1 MPASRSERLLAFAR
15 DLQTAYSFP
24 ELLEAS
30 LGAVRDALGY
40 AHVWLLVAERDDFE
54 ELRLIDVAGMRD
66 ALAWNRAPIVRVRGD
81 ALLEALSRATEP
93 VVVADARTDPRTDK
107 ELVSRCGHRTI
118 VQVPFRVL
126 GRPIGVLGVG
136 TFGDEGCRVPETGD
150 LEYLV
155 GMASQLGV
163 AAARIR
169 SDESVRQIQKLEA
182 LGQLAGGLAHDFNNI
197 LAALSVAAEFLV
209 PAPDEAPPEAREAL
223 DDLRGAVERGVA
235 LTRQLLAFSRRSV
248 IQPRALDLN
257 EQIGHL
263 VKTLRRLVPEDVILN
278 LVLCPGALVVQADP
292 ALMDQV
298 LLNLVVNARDAMPR
312 GGTLT
317 VETLPREIGEA
328 EARAAGRGKPGRHA
342 CLRVTD
348 SGVGMT
354 TEVLRHVFEPFFT
367 TKAPGKGTGLGLATV
382 ASIVDQHGGAVVVQS
397 EVGHG
402 TTFEVR
408 LPLVAAPADRPAR
421 PAARSVQGAGE
432 TILLVEDDPFVRQ
445 PIRRLLERNGYR
457 VLEAASGREALDAWE
472 ARRGDVQLLLT
483 DVVMPGG
490 MSGRELASR
499 LVQRGAGLKII
510 YTSGYAADAAA
521 SQLAASDLFLPKP
534 CPPEALLEAIR
545 RSLES

>member
-1 MPASRSERLLAFAR
+1 MPASRPERLLAFAR

-40 AHVWLLVAERDDFE
+40 SHVWLLVAERDDFE

-81 ALLEALSRATEP
+81 ALLEALARATEP

-107 ELVSRCGHRTI
+107 NLVARSGHRTI

-136 TFGDEGCRVPETGD
+136 TFGEEGCRPPSPAD

-163 AAARIR
+163 AAVRIR

-197 LAALSVAAEFLV
+197 LAALSVAAEFLE
-209 PAPDEAPPEAREAL
+209 PRDPTPESKEAL

-317 VETLPREIGEA
+317 VETLARDVAEV

-354 TEVLRHVFEPFFT
+354 PEVLRHVFEPFFT

-382 ASIVDQHGGAVVVQS
+382 ASIVDQHGGGVAVES

-408 LPLVAAPADRPAR
+408 LPVAATPADRPAR

-499 LVQRGAGLKII
+499 LVQRDAGLRII

-521 SQLAASDLFLPKP
+521 SQLAPSDLFLPKP

-545 RSLES
+545 RTLES